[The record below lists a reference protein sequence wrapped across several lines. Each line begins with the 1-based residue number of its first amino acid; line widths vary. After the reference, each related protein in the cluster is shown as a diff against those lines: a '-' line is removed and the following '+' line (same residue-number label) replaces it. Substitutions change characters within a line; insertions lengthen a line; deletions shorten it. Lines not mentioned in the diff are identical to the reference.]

1 MNLSA
6 DRLAK
11 LAGLPVA
18 EKRNL
23 NEASNRSMHEDP
35 ALAGE
40 DEHRFGKGQLA
51 EEQKYGGNKGDESRS
66 RRDFEEG
73 HYMEEDG
80 HAAMEEDSFNEGE
93 YGGNKGDESK
103 SRRDYMEEDGHDAME
118 ERQKY
123 GGNKGDESRSKRDY
137 MGETVEVNEEMI
149 AREIALM
156 RKERLQENEL
166 RKIIR
171 AEIGSIMKGI
181 KQESSEAKTTKRSDN
196 LRSGI
201 TMGMLGP
208 GFR

>member
-51 EEQKYGGNKGDESRS
+51 EEQNHEGH
-66 RRDFEEG
+66 G
-73 HYMEEDG
+73 HYMEEGEHSGSDVEEG
-80 HAAMEEDSFNEGE
+80 HCSEGEHAAMEEDMHA
-93 YGGNKGDESK
+93 
-103 SRRDYMEEDGHDAME
+103 MEEDMHAME
-118 ERQKY
+118 E
-123 GGNKGDESRSKRDY
+123 GEHAAMEEDMHAMEGEHASEGSY
-137 MGETVEVNEEMI
+137 MSETVEVNEEMI

-171 AEIGSIMKGI
+171 SEIGSIMKSI
-181 KQESSEAKTTKRSDN
+181 KEESAAKKTTRRSDK
-196 LRSGI
+196 LRKGV

>member
-35 ALAGE
+35 AVAGE

-51 EEQKYGGNKGDESRS
+51 EEQNH
-66 RRDFEEG
+66 EG
-73 HYMEEDG
+73 HYMEEGEHSDSEVEEAHCSEG
-80 HAAMEEDSFNEGE
+80 EHAAMEEDMHAMEEGE
-93 YGGNKGDESK
+93 
-103 SRRDYMEEDGHDAME
+103 HDAME
-118 ERQKY
+118 EAEHAME
-123 GGNKGDESRSKRDY
+123 GEHASEGSY
-137 MGETVEVNEEMI
+137 MSETVEVNEEMI

-171 AEIGSIMKGI
+171 SEIGSIMKSI
-181 KQESSEAKTTKRSDN
+181 KEESAAKKTTRRSDN
-196 LRSGI
+196 LRKGV

>member
-35 ALAGE
+35 AVAGE

-51 EEQKYGGNKGDESRS
+51 EEQNHEGH
-66 RRDFEEG
+66 G
-73 HYMEEDG
+73 HYMEEGEHSDSEVEEAHCNEG
-80 HAAMEEDSFNEGE
+80 EHAMEGEHSMEEDVHAMEGE
-93 YGGNKGDESK
+93 HASEGS
-103 SRRDYMEEDGHDAME
+103 YM
-118 ERQKY
+118 
-123 GGNKGDESRSKRDY
+123 S
-137 MGETVEVNEEMI
+137 ETVEVNEEMI

-171 AEIGSIMKGI
+171 AEIGSIIKGI
-181 KQESSEAKTTKRSDN
+181 KQESSETKTAKRSDN

>member
-35 ALAGE
+35 AVAGE

-51 EEQKYGGNKGDESRS
+51 EEQNHEGH
-66 RRDFEEG
+66 G
-73 HYMEEDG
+73 HYMEEGEHSDSEVEEAHCNEG
-80 HAAMEEDSFNEGE
+80 EHAMEEDMHAMEEGE
-93 YGGNKGDESK
+93 
-103 SRRDYMEEDGHDAME
+103 HDAME
-118 ERQKY
+118 EAEHAME
-123 GGNKGDESRSKRDY
+123 GEHASEGSY
-137 MGETVEVNEEMI
+137 MSETVEVNEEMI

-171 AEIGSIMKGI
+171 AEIGSIIKGI
-181 KQESSEAKTTKRSDN
+181 KQESSETKTAKRSDN